1 MPLAGPTG
9 AVDLQLAALAQ
20 LAAGGVLR
28 CILVRDTPWMI
39 SSSYLAHFSSYI
51 LLIIISNQS
60 YYFITSMFY
69 IISISQSSLVSLSV
83 TPVTP
88 VRPSTLIF
96 LLLPTL
102 CFVFPMLFGFSFF
115 RFRPAL

>member
-39 SSSYLAHFSSYI
+39 SSSYLAHFSSFI
-51 LLIIISNQS
+51 LLIVISN
-60 YYFITSMFY
+60 YYFSAIDVLHY
-69 IISISQSSLVSLSV
+69 QLVIICLPVCLYCLYVS
-83 TPVTP
+83 
-88 VRPSTLIF
+88 
-96 LLLPTL
+96 
-102 CFVFPMLFGFSFF
+102 
-115 RFRPAL
+115 